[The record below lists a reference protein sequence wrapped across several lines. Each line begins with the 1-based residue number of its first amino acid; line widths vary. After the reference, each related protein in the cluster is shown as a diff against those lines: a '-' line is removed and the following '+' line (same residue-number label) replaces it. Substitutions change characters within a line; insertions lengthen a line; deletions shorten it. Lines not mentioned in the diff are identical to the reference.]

1 MPTVDHEAG
10 QRRPRVPH
18 RTHNTAA
25 VAITLPEHEAEE
37 RLDYLDQYSCRPPPL
52 VLIAL
57 SLSQV
62 RSLCGLRTLI
72 SHSRLVC
79 SYTRQFSCLK
89 RVRLWG
95 QMDQYT
101 FR

>member
-10 QRRPRVPH
+10 QRRPRAPH

-52 VLIAL
+52 MLIAL
-57 SLSQV
+57 SLSEV
-62 RSLCGLRTLI
+62 RSQLGKMRILSNMIPDWCVHIRG
-72 SHSRLVC
+72 SPPV
-79 SYTRQFSCLK
+79 
-89 RVRLWG
+89 
-95 QMDQYT
+95 
-101 FR
+101 